1 MNGRLGDCG
10 KGSDVVNK
18 DCSVYGDYGCGDS
31 GNEDGGVVQERIERR
46 RIVSSSTFLNSSA
59 SHRLLAAFQMD
70 FADRVKGG
78 DSAVVDGGCGLDDS
92 GGGGISGSCGSGV
105 VGCVTVGVLPVVAE
119 ARPHWQQHWLLLLDV
134 AAAVADVGRQQLNII
149 QKYDQ

>member
-18 DCSVYGDYGCGDS
+18 DCNFYGDYGCGDS

-59 SHRLLAAFQMD
+59 SYRLLAA
-70 FADRVKGG
+70 
-78 DSAVVDGGCGLDDS
+78 L
-92 GGGGISGSCGSGV
+92 
-105 VGCVTVGVLPVVAE
+105 
-119 ARPHWQQHWLLLLDV
+119 
-134 AAAVADVGRQQLNII
+134 
-149 QKYDQ
+149 